1 MQADIETIYSSD
13 FYSISDFKC
22 RCTDC
27 RTSKPEYSNTFCIG
41 FVRRGNFL
49 FNVFRNSLDSYS
61 GCALVT
67 KPGYEH
73 TVTHTH
79 AVPDECTIFELK
91 IDFYKELEEHFSGMA
106 FFQNPDIH
114 STLVK
119 TNAEIEFLHFNILQL
134 ALVKSGSK
142 LEIDQLVMEM
152 IEKVLA
158 SISEYKPDQRIH
170 TRLKNN
176 HLKTIELAKE
186 FITQKFAEDISL
198 MDIAA
203 YCHVSPFH
211 FSRIFKTFT
220 SYSPHQFLL
229 TIRLKNAELLLRNTG
244 LPVAD
249 VAFSSGFKSVQYFT
263 NAFRQKY
270 LCPPGKF
277 SLSNQYILKTMSI
290 TALSLTSY
298 LIHFSF

>member
-1 MQADIETIYSSD
+1 MQADIQTLYTSD
-13 FYSISDFKC
+13 FYSITDFKC

-27 RTSKPEYSNTFCIG
+27 RTSRPEYSTSFCIA
-41 FVRRGNFL
+41 FVRKGNFL
-49 FNVFRNSLDSYS
+49 FNVFRHSLDSYN
-61 GCALVT
+61 GCALIT

-79 AVPDECTIFELK
+79 TVPDECTIFEF
-91 IDFYKELEEHFSGMA
+91 DMNFYKELQEHFSNTG
-106 FFQNPDIH
+106 FFHNRDLH

-119 TNAEIEFLHFNILQL
+119 TNAETEFLHYNIMQL
-134 ALVKSGSK
+134 ALVKAGNK

-158 SISEYKPDQRIH
+158 CIGEYKPDARIH
-170 TRLKNN
+170 LKLKRN
-176 HLKTIELAKE
+176 HLRTIELAKE
-186 FITQKFAEDISL
+186 FITNHFADDISL

-229 TIRLKNAELLLRNTG
+229 TIRLKNAELLLRNTA

-249 VAFSSGFKSVQYFT
+249 VAFSSGFKSIQYFT
-263 NAFRQKY
+263 TAFSQKY
-270 LCPPGKF
+270 RCPPGKF
-277 SLSNQYILKTMSI
+277 SVRNQLSQS
-290 TALSLTSY
+290 
-298 LIHFSF
+298 